1 VSTILLPTST
11 LSFSASFFPITT
23 GLRAIDYYL
32 ADRHFLPAGEFAGQF
47 TEKLVALPAVAPFL
61 PEINAP
67 PISELP
73 ALANG
78 YITFGS
84 FNRASK
90 LRPDVIALW
99 SRLLRATPDSRMLI
113 GGMPPSGQYENIVEC
128 FARER
133 IARERLEFHQRCGV
147 DEYLALHH
155 RVDICL
161 DAFPY
166 SGGTTTAHALWMGVP
181 TLSLAGH
188 TPAGRYGATIL
199 GHAKLS
205 QYLATDAYD
214 FERKGLQ
221 AVADL
226 GALARVRGGLRER
239 FDQAPFSRPD
249 IIAVGLERALR
260 AMWRRWCDGLPPE
273 SFAVDVPG
281 DDLCNARPDRAR

>member
-1 VSTILLPTST
+1 
-11 LSFSASFFPITT
+11 
-23 GLRAIDYYL
+23 LRAIDYYL
-32 ADRHFLPAGEFAGQF
+32 ADRHFLPAEEFGGQF

-61 PEINAP
+61 PEIDAP
-67 PISELP
+67 PINELP

-90 LRPDVIALW
+90 LRPEVIALW
-99 SRLLRATPDSRMLI
+99 SRLLRAVPDSRMVI
-113 GGMPPSGQYENIVEC
+113 GGMPPAGQYENILEC
-128 FARER
+128 FDRER
-133 IARERLEFHQRCGV
+133 IARERLEFHRRCGV
-147 DEYLALHH
+147 DAYLALHH
-155 RVDICL
+155 KVDICL

-199 GHAKLS
+199 GHANLS
-205 QYLATDAYD
+205 QYLAIDASD

-226 GALARVRGGLRER
+226 GALARVRAGLRER

-249 IIAVGLERALR
+249 TIAVGLERALR
-260 AMWRRWCDGLPPE
+260 AMWQRWCDGLPPE
-273 SFAVDVPG
+273 SFEVNVPG
-281 DDLCNARPDRAR
+281 DAQGSANQVRAR